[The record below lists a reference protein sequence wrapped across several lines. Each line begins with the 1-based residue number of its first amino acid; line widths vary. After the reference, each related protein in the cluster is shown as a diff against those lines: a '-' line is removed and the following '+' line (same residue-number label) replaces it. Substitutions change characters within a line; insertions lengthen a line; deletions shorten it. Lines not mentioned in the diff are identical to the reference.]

1 MIPPFRL
8 DQCCPSRSLLAD
20 LADKWSLMILYVL
33 SHGDCRF
40 NELKRR
46 CEGISQKSLTQ
57 SLRRLER
64 NGLVSRQVLDTSPV
78 AVEYRITPMG
88 KDVSTP
94 LKALLSWAYAHSEE
108 VERARA
114 AFDQKTAAK

>member
-1 MIPPFRL
+1 MAQPFRL

-20 LADKWSLMILYVL
+20 LADKWSLMILYIL

-64 NGLVSRQVLDTSPV
+64 NGLVSREVLDTSPV

-88 KDVSTP
+88 RDVSTP
-94 LKALLSWAYAHSEE
+94 LKALLSWAYQHSDE
-108 VERARA
+108 VEQARQ
-114 AFDQKTAAK
+114 AFDSRLAPK